1 MNFFSLLSKL
11 RYVAVIAVISS
22 FFASAIMFF
31 IGAMKVF
38 KGAYYLLTGTQP
50 QWAPAHYTPA
60 DLATILILASL
71 DSFLIALAL
80 LYFGY
85 GIYALV
91 IDPESPARSRAPS
104 WLVPKGFK
112 DLKETLAHV
121 ILLVLFVLFLDE
133 LWIRLDDLTWEILIL
148 PISIALLALALKLMG
163 LKEE

>member
-1 MNFFSLLSKL
+1 LNFFSLLSKL
-11 RYVAVIAVISS
+11 RYVAVIAVVSS

-38 KGAYYLLTGTQP
+38 KGAYYLFTGTQP

-60 DLATILILASL
+60 DLATILIVASL

-91 IDPESPARSRAPS
+91 IDPESPSKSKAPS
-104 WLVPKGFK
+104 WLVPKGIR
-112 DLKETLAHV
+112 DLKETLARV
-121 ILLVLFVLFLDE
+121 IIVILFVLFLDQ
-133 LWIRLDDLTWEILIL
+133 LWMHLYDLTWEILVL
-148 PISIALLALALKLMG
+148 PASIALLALALKLMG
-163 LKEE
+163 LKEK